1 MALLAEQAAPSWVP
15 FVAFLV
21 PALIVAAVL
30 IPALR
35 SRRRASAARRSQRRR
50 RSADATEL
58 GSGARI
64 DDPAPY
70 SIEALLK
77 ALAIAPEDHGPTAD
91 GMPHDE
97 GWMGTMLG
105 LKSRMSAA
113 SEVLEPHVHWGT
125 RQGRQ
130 VFIRIGPDEKLE
142 GGTTMLS
149 NRHIRAITVLRVDAP
164 AFDIASDGGTLR
176 GSEESPDRLQ
186 GLVERLAADRS
197 TWSNVLIAGGPAG
210 IVAARSAIDGTA
222 GSWVYD
228 LWLCE
233 RIAGELDL
241 EPLKPAR
248 VGPRWKV
255 PYGFGKSLEPVE
267 RSRRGAS

>member
-1 MALLAEQAAPSWVP
+1 MAEQAAPSWVP
-15 FVAFLV
+15 FLAFLV

-35 SRRRASAARRSQRRR
+35 SRRRASVARRSQGRR
-50 RSADATEL
+50 RSGAATDL
-58 GSGARI
+58 GSAARI

-77 ALAIAPEDHGPTAD
+77 ALAITPEDHGPTAD

-125 RQGRQ
+125 REGRQ

-149 NRHIRAITVLRVDAP
+149 NRHIRAITVLRVEAP
-164 AFDIASDGGTLR
+164 TFDIASDGGTLR
-176 GSEESPDRLQ
+176 ASDESPERVHTLIDSLAPDRP
-186 GLVERLAADRS
+186 
-197 TWSNVLIAGGPAG
+197 TWSDVLIAGGPAG
-210 IVAARSAIDGTA
+210 IVAARRAIDGTA

-233 RIAGELDL
+233 RIATALDL
-241 EPLKPAR
+241 APLKPAR

-255 PYGFGKSLEPVE
+255 PYGLGRSLTRDE
-267 RSRRGAS
+267 R